1 MKSIGEYYHKYNTDD
16 KKMII
21 NIRVYQYINLY
32 NMAKYCCN
40 CSRITNIKEYYTKF
54 IQDVNIVDLY
64 CDTCFDEKQK
74 YDDMQIEN
82 SIKFKL
88 DVKSLVRPEFL
99 ANYVIPLK
107 IHKEISEVIN
117 GINTEFVVIE
127 KEAYNDYMKKVAY
140 SSDRLVNDKYISKI
154 ITKQQKE
161 IGVELG
167 IVNGIEERER
177 REKEREEER
186 ERKKVK
192 QIDIDRFNNEK
203 AKREKQ
209 EFLEERK
216 KDLDEPGAKAEECK
230 FCNTWRVFPKDFK
243 DDNNKTFT
251 KKYVK
256 DKEKLESKCCVNC
269 YCEANDKKNN
279 YIDECKRNKITCR
292 YCKTKYIMICKR
304 DKDNHESSTKCLRA
318 KDYNE
323 DKKDLSLMTVN
334 ELRLICKKS
343 LNDDGTYRISNYTKM
358 KKDDLLEKM
367 VDIYELL
374 VFI

>member
-1 MKSIGEYYHKYNTDD
+1 MEGINTDD
-16 KKMII
+16 KKMIN
-21 NIRVYQYINLY
+21 NIRVYQFINLY
-32 NMAKYCCN
+32 NMDKMDKCCCN
-40 CSRITNIKEYYTKF
+40 CSRISNIQKYYTKL
-54 IQDVNIVDLY
+54 IDDIDKVHLY
-64 CDTCFDEKQK
+64 CDTCYEDKEKFDNDLIKT
-74 YDDMQIEN
+74 
-82 SIKFKL
+82 SIKMKL

-99 ANYVIPLK
+99 SNYVIPLK

-140 SSDRLVNDKYISKI
+140 SSDKIVSDEYIAKI
-154 ITKQQKE
+154 NIKQQRE

-177 REKEREEER
+177 REKEREQER
-186 ERKKVK
+186 ERKKAK
-192 QIDIDRFNNEK
+192 QVDINKHYNEK

-209 EFLEERK
+209 EFFEERK

-256 DKEKLESKCCVNC
+256 DKEKLERKCCVNC
-269 YCEANDKKNN
+269 YCEANDKRQN
-279 YIDECKRNKITCR
+279 YIDECKRNKITCK
-292 YCKTKYIMICKR
+292 YCKVKYIMITKR
-304 DKDNHESSTKCLRA
+304 DKENHESTTKCLRA
-318 KDYNE
+318 KDYNKE
-323 DKKDLSLMTVN
+323 KKDLSLMTVK

-367 VDIYELL
+367 VDIYDLL
-374 VFI
+374 VFT